1 MCELLQFR
9 LREGVYVQN
18 SQSARAVE
26 ARLLP
31 DENGQLSLLFGF
43 LIVQSRRL
51 KSDPERPIL
60 DFARTMMDFLPSS

>member
-1 MCELLQFR
+1 M
-9 LREGVYVQN
+9 
-18 SQSARAVE
+18 E

-51 KSDPERPIL
+51 KTDPERPIL